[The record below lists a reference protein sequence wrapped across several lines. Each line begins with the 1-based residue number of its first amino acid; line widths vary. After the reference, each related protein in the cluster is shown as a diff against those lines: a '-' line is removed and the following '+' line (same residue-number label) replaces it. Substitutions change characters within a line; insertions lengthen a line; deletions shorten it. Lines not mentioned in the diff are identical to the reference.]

1 MAEATEPH
9 RIRDIQLHADAPVVD
24 VNDDITTARQR
35 LRDSDWTALLVVDAE
50 RRPQRWLRPTDLK
63 RPSADLHQGGLPVD
77 ATVEPQATLADAL
90 NEMIIS
96 NAGCVVVTDGRG
108 AYQGVADIDTI
119 MASIRAMRAQVDE
132 YYRAAKL
139 LDIEGEVAV

>member
-1 MAEATEPH
+1 
-9 RIRDIQLHADAPVVD
+9 
-24 VNDDITTARQR
+24 
-35 LRDSDWTALLVVDAE
+35 
-50 RRPQRWLRPTDLK
+50 
-63 RPSADLHQGGLPVD
+63 
-77 ATVEPQATLADAL
+77 VEPQATLADAL